1 MYISNIQMGNFISQ
15 LKIILKTMV
24 VKRSKVADAYEFSLD
39 AKKEADRYINTIQY
53 GDLWDS
59 YVTFDED
66 VLIEAGLD
74 TSFLSQYLI
83 DKNNIPRQ
91 LRDKVVKLQKEKILS
106 SYEEKN
112 DYYRMLNGQPP
123 LADTP
128 ADYIF
133 CPPNDL
139 GIPTNIPVHQLTNE
153 YLGYMQSTGIMDSL
167 IDKNPTKGYLNY
179 LGDKSIT
186 IYNARTA
193 NNYDIL
199 YIDSIKVDNNI
210 LTDFRMFYDKA
221 RTYFMLGIYN
231 NEYSNMFTW
240 YDEFIG
246 LNILVMAIQRTIA
259 NIYKQG
265 LTRDFYDVELIK
277 YLFKSY
283 SIPYIEKM
291 DIKYQKAL
299 AKNLNHMLQYKST
312 DKVLYEVGSLLGF
325 YDINIYKYYLIK
337 NHRLD
342 SENRPIFRYEEQMQ
356 PDGSTIKVP
365 VYNQMFTFHFQKV
378 NLKEKD
384 INTALTDTRNRMDY
398 YTIISEDPYWVEDDE
413 LKQKLYETDFNTTMT
428 KYMSLD
434 VIFKLV
440 EMMYEV
446 SITLRMFIDNQKDF
460 KLITIEVPKIS
471 AYEISLYDLTI
482 FLCALAAKKFGLKG
496 KIPIKGYQ
504 IASVYGFNFK
514 ADLPKIRDEI
524 YNNEEEFSKI
534 DPSLVKYILNM
545 RATELND
552 VDRLY
557 TNITELRKL
566 VTQALFL
573 TKDKE
578 RYYQYLKLFNALIK
592 TEDAQELYKDHNG
605 DVQATF
611 EDLLKNINPGLY
623 EIYLEIQERDE
634 SIDDYIDAIYIKLS
648 TLSDTYKYLSSINR
662 NEVIFE
668 FIMKLIRF
676 FKSYTVDFVNSGI
689 HYHLDDRHL
698 MALKVLDD
706 WKFGDV
712 SLQLDDQLF
721 KEGRYYK
728 DYIERVNVG
737 YTIKELYKFNDIPVI
752 KSRLEHMEELDIK
765 DRIDIINTYKI
776 DEDAIMADDISS
788 VSNIYTK
795 DQMKMIRDEL
805 YLATI
810 IMTFEFKSKIESY
823 DKFTPTLTFMEMK
836 DNSYI
841 SDTINSS
848 KELGIH
854 DKMNMKDKLFIS
866 IDSEV

>member
-1 MYISNIQMGNFISQ
+1 MYSSNIQMGNFISQ
-15 LKIILKTMV
+15 LKTILKTMV
-24 VKRSKVADAYEFSLD
+24 VKRSKVAETYEFSLD
-39 AKKEADRYINTIQY
+39 AKKEADRYINIIQY

-59 YVTFDED
+59 YVTFDND

-74 TSFLSQYLI
+74 SAFLSDYI
-83 DKNNIPRQ
+83 SDKNNIPRQ
-91 LRDKVVKLQKEKILS
+91 LRDKVVKLQKEKIIS

-112 DYYRMLNGQPP
+112 DYYRMLNGKPP

-128 ADYIF
+128 VDYIF
-133 CPPNDL
+133 CPPNEL
-139 GIPTNIPVHQLTNE
+139 GIPTNIPVHQLSNE
-153 YLGYMQSTGIMDSL
+153 YLGYMQSTGIMDQL

-199 YIDSIKVDNNI
+199 YIDSIRVDNNI
-210 LTDFRMFYDKA
+210 LTDFRLFYDKA
-221 RTYFMLGIYN
+221 RVYFMIGIYN
-231 NEYSNMFTW
+231 NQYSNMFVW

-246 LNILVMAIQRTIA
+246 LNILVMAIQRTIS

-283 SIPYIEKM
+283 AIPYIEKM

-299 AKNLNHMLQYKST
+299 AKNLNYMLQYKST
-312 DKVLYEVGSLLGF
+312 DKVLYDVGSLLGF

-342 SENRPIFRYEEQMQ
+342 NNNHPIFRYEDKVQ
-356 PDGSTIKVP
+356 PDGSIVRVP

-398 YTIISEDPYWVEDDE
+398 YTIITEDPYWVEDDE
-413 LKQKLYETDFNTTMT
+413 LKQKLYETDFNTTIT

-460 KLITIEVPKIS
+460 KLITIQVPKIS
-471 AYEISLYDLTI
+471 SYEISLYDLTI
-482 FLCALAAKKFGLKG
+482 FLSALGAKKFGLKG
-496 KIPIKGYQ
+496 KIPLKGYQ

-566 VTQALFL
+566 ITQALFL

-592 TEDAQELYKDHNG
+592 TEDSQELYKDHDG
-605 DVQATF
+605 DVQSTF
-611 EDLLKNINPGLY
+611 EDLLKEINPGLY
-623 EIYLEIQERDE
+623 ETYIEIQERDE
-634 SIDDYIDAIYIKLS
+634 SVDDYIDAIYIKLS

-676 FKSYTVDFVNSGI
+676 FKSYTVDFVNSGV

-698 MALKVLDD
+698 MGLKVIED
-706 WKFGDV
+706 WHFGDV
-712 SLQLDDQLF
+712 SLELDDQMY

-737 YTIKELYKFNDIPVI
+737 YTIKEDYKFDDIPVI
-752 KSRLEHMEELDIK
+752 MNRLEHMEKLNIK
-765 DRIDIINTYKI
+765 DRIDIINTYNIKEEI
-776 DEDAIMADDISS
+776 TTADDISLES
-788 VSNIYTK
+788 KVYTK
-795 DQMKMIRDEL
+795 DEMKMIRDEL

-810 IMTFEFKSKIESY
+810 LMTFEFKNIIK
-823 DKFTPTLTFMEMK
+823 T
-836 DNSYI
+836 
-841 SDTINSS
+841 
-848 KELGIH
+848 
-854 DKMNMKDKLFIS
+854 KDKLFPTDASMDIKDKSNIVDTIHVSKELDVRHGMKMRDKVFIS
-866 IDSEV
+866 YDS